1 VTTDGLEIRLQ
12 PRGGRDQVMGERDG
26 AVLIRI
32 SAPPVDGKANAAL
45 IAFVAKTVGVP
56 KGSVVIIRGETSRN
70 KVICVAGRAAD
81 DVRAALLATA

>member
-1 VTTDGLEIRLQ
+1 
-12 PRGGRDQVMGERDG
+12 MGERDG

-70 KVICVAGRAAD
+70 KIIRVAGRAAD

>member
-1 VTTDGLEIRLQ
+1 
-12 PRGGRDQVMGERDG
+12 MGERDG

-32 SAPPVDGKANAAL
+32 AAPPVDGKANAAL

-56 KGSVVIIRGETSRN
+56 KGAVTIVRGETSRN
-70 KVICVAGRAAD
+70 KVIRVEGQSPA

>member
-70 KVICVAGRAAD
+70 KIIRVAGRAAD